1 MKKTPQMNRLILL
14 ITAVFAFAG
23 CSTQIHYAVRNGNTE
38 RVSQLLDSGSDVN
51 ATESSRAAEVF
62 YGGKRLEYTPLHWAA
77 FLGDLEM
84 VQLLI
89 SKGAELNPI
98 DPSWG
103 TPLHLAAEQAQVEVV
118 KFLLRKGARVNLTN
132 PSWGHT
138 PLHRAAWGPVIRR
151 FGQEAQDLGADPNP
165 DYKKIVAILVAEGAE
180 INARDHEGET
190 PLDQAIEGGS
200 DETVT
205 LLKRYGGKTSKEL
218 KVDGK

>member
-1 MKKTPQMNRLILL
+1 MKKTTLMNRLILA
-14 ITAVFAFAG
+14 ITAVFAFVG
-23 CSTQIHYAVRNGNTE
+23 CSTQIHQAVRNGATD

-51 ATESSRAAEVF
+51 ATESSRTAEVF

-77 FLGDLEM
+77 FLGDLKM

-118 KFLLRKGARVNLTN
+118 KFLLNKGARVNVSN

-138 PLHRAAWGPVIRR
+138 PLHRAAWGPVVRR
-151 FGQEAQDLGADPNP
+151 FGQEAKDLGADPNP
-165 DYKKIVAILVAEGAE
+165 DYKKIIALLVAEGAE

-190 PLDQAIEGGS
+190 PLDQAVEGGS